1 MITAI
6 NPALHEA
13 AHLMTFRAIQSL
25 AVGSLVAMFAG
36 VLLARSRWNAG
47 TRFAIWFSSLIAIAT
62 VPIIG
67 GEWLWSAKP
76 ASSALPVVT
85 LPDTF
90 ALYLFSGWAVIAF
103 WLLMGISRSL
113 WHLRRIRKSCV
124 EIDTAS
130 LDSALQET
138 LRRHQGKREFAL
150 CTSTQVRVPTALGL
164 VRPAVVIPDRL
175 MQELSPDE
183 LKQVLLHE
191 LAHLQRWDDW
201 TNLTQQ
207 LVKALF
213 FFHPAVWWIEK
224 KVALEREMACDDA
237 VLAET
242 GQPRAYAEC
251 LARLAEKS
259 FVQRSVVLAQ
269 AALGKLRQTT
279 LRVTRILDPQRPS
292 AQTRALKPAVSLI
305 AVFALGCGVWS
316 AQASRLIA
324 FEEGTATAQS
334 LTPRSN
340 QDPSSVVHAF
350 GSKVVPVSVRSS
362 QIAAVTPATLSLG
375 PGQSR
380 QLNYSAHM
388 QSQSTRP
395 ASRQQ
400 QLVHPAK
407 AKVNPVPVTETLFVV
422 IENHDADSVGGPAYQ
437 IQMWRLTVFHTVI
450 DPADTQ
456 ISRKQI

>member
-13 AHLMTFRAIQSL
+13 AHLVTFRVIQSL

-36 VLLARSRWNAG
+36 MLLARSRWNAG
-47 TRFAIWFSSLIAIAT
+47 TRFAIWFSSLIAIAA

-67 GEWLWSAKP
+67 GEWLGSANP
-76 ASSALPVVT
+76 NSSALPTVT
-85 LPDTF
+85 LPDSLAFYIF
-90 ALYLFSGWAVIAF
+90 AGWAVIAL
-103 WLLMGISRSL
+103 WLLIGVARSV
-113 WHLRRIRKSCV
+113 WHLRAIRKSCV
-124 EIDTAS
+124 EIDMATM
-130 LDSALQET
+130 DHALRET
-138 LRRHQGKREFAL
+138 LRRHRGKRKFAL

-164 VRPAVVIPDRL
+164 VEPAVIIPNWL
-175 MQELSPDE
+175 MQELSAEE
-183 LKQVLLHE
+183 LNQILLHE

-224 KVALEREMACDDA
+224 EVALEREMACDDV

-242 GQPRAYAEC
+242 GRPRAYAEC

-279 LRVTRILDPQRPS
+279 LRVSRILDPDRPTV
-292 AQTRALKPAVSLI
+292 QTRALKPAVSLI
-305 AVFALGCGVWS
+305 AVFAVGCGVWS
-316 AQASRLIA
+316 ARASRIIG
-324 FEEGTATAQS
+324 FEDGVTTAQ
-334 LTPRSN
+334 N
-340 QDPSSVVHAF
+340 SVASQESMAVPKF
-350 GSKVVPVSVRSS
+350 GAKIVPASVRSS
-362 QIAAVTPATLSLG
+362 QPAGVTPAKLNLRPVPSKH
-375 PGQSR
+375 
-380 QLNYSAHM
+380 LNYSAQMH
-388 QSQSTRP
+388 SPTTRP
-395 ASRQQ
+395 ALLQQ
-400 QLVHPAK
+400 QLVHSAK

-422 IENHDADSVGGPAYQ
+422 IENQNLDSVGGSAYQ

-450 DPADTQ
+450 NSASTQ
-456 ISRKQI
+456 ISRKQT